1 MAYKN
6 RITISKAQEDQ
17 ATYIAQ
23 QSPARRIKETVEL
36 IIRVF
41 GTPKKTVNNK
51 RIYIDKA

>member
-36 IIRVF
+36 ILRVF